1 MGSAYGGN
9 ANSYWRTY
17 IEWSVNNGYSATQA
31 QIGVS
36 LYMYF
41 FKAEPDGADMSYN
54 STSYVQVGSATA
66 GISSSWNHAPSA
78 GQYVYLGGYTFTI
91 NKSHSTSAYG
101 VYGVLGR
108 SSGRSRLQGSSTAS
122 GTEYVSPKT
131 SYAVSYNANGG
142 SGTIANQTKWYG
154 ENLTLDGGSGFTWEN
169 HTLLKWNTAADGSGT
184 DYALGGTYTANA
196 GTTLYAIWH
205 LDAVEVKTK
214 VSGDWLDGIFYIKSN
229 GEWQIPYEGYV
240 KVNGS
245 WERIKKE

>member
-9 ANSYWRTY
+9 ANSYWKTY

-91 NKSHSTSAYG
+91 NKSHTTSAYG

-131 SYAVSYNANGG
+131 NYAIQYNANGG
-142 SGTIANQTKWYG
+142 TGTIANSTKWYN
-154 ENLTLDGGSGFTWEN
+154 ETLTLSDGTGFTWAH
-169 HTLLKWNTAADGSGT
+169 HTLTGWNTAADGTGT
-184 DYALGGTYTANA
+184 HYDLGSSYTANA
-196 GTTLYAIWH
+196 GTTLYAEWK
-205 LDAVEVKTK
+205 LNAVNTGGK
-214 VSGDWLDGIFYIKSN
+214 VNGAWKNGILYAKVN
-229 GEWQIPYEGYV
+229 GTWVIPYMGYG

-245 WERIKKE
+245 WKEIKE